1 MWVQHLSYFGYKN
14 LVVTSPFWVWGLL
27 GLASMQLPVFSWIN
41 VFRSILHAFVSFV
54 DLLEFHSLA
63 TVRNITSPE
72 LRHFTLY
79 KLATKNLHLATIFL
93 QVVAK
98 RRPENFVNFKPC
110 LIHCNVLDRKET
122 FFANNSNSPKSQ
134 FSNNFG
140 PKMSNFF
147 VVVSGQN
154 KTGNNVE
161 WLSR

>member
-14 LVVTSPFWVWGLL
+14 LVVTSPFWVWGPLC
-27 GLASMQLPVFSWIN
+27 LASMQLPVFSWIN

-63 TVRNITSPE
+63 TARNITSPE
-72 LRHFTLY
+72 LRHLHYTNWRLKIRIWQLY
-79 KLATKNLHLATIFL
+79 FSRWSRKGDLRI
-93 QVVAK
+93 
-98 RRPENFVNFKPC
+98 VNFQPC

-122 FFANNSNSPKSQ
+122 FFANNSNSPKSH

-147 VVVSGQN
+147 VVVFGQN